1 MSISDFIQG
10 FIIGSSL
17 IIAIGPQ
24 NLYVINQG
32 LKKNF
37 IFIVVLICSLS
48 DSLLIV
54 CGIYLSN
61 NILSLNPSIITIMK
75 LIGGIWLILYGIN
88 KIKNSR
94 NHVINNKEFNE
105 ASFIKV
111 AMTTLAITYA
121 NPHVYLDTVILLGS
135 ISINFDSKL
144 YFGLGAIFASFV
156 FFFSLGYFSNFLSQ
170 YIKSQKVWFYIDNVM
185 GILMLSYGLFFVPLS
200 LLFLSSSLFFIVF

>member
-1 MSISDFIQG
+1 MSISNFIQG

-37 IFIVVLICSLS
+37 VFIVVLICSLS

-94 NHVINNKEFNE
+94 QHEIKSSEINE
-105 ASFIKV
+105 ASFTKV
-111 AMTTLAITYA
+111 VLTTLAITYA

-144 YFGLGAIFASFV
+144 YFGLGAIFASFI

-170 YIKSQKVWFYIDNVM
+170 YVKSPKVWFYIDNVM
-185 GILMLSYGLFFVPLS
+185 GLLMLFDGLFFV
-200 LLFLSSSLFFIVF
+200 FMN

>member
-1 MSISDFIQG
+1 MSISNFIQG

-37 IFIVVLICSLS
+37 VFIVVLICSLS
-48 DSLLIV
+48 DSLLIIM
-54 CGIYLSN
+54 GIYLSN
-61 NILSLNPSIITIMK
+61 NILSLNTSIITIMK

-94 NHVINNKEFNE
+94 QHEIKSSEINA
-105 ASFIKV
+105 ASFTKV
-111 AMTTLAITYA
+111 VLTTLAITYA

-135 ISINFDSKL
+135 ISINFDSKF
-144 YFGLGAIFASFV
+144 YFGLGAIFASFI

-170 YIKSQKVWFYIDNVM
+170 YVKSPKVWFYIDNVM
-185 GILMLSYGLFFVPLS
+185 GFLMLFYGLFFV
-200 LLFLSSSLFFIVF
+200 FMN

>member
-24 NLYVINQG
+24 NLFVINQG

-37 IFIVVLICSLS
+37 VFIVVLICSLS
-48 DSLLIV
+48 DSLLII

-61 NILSLNPSIITIMK
+61 NILSLNTSIITIMK

-94 NHVINNKEFNE
+94 QHEINSNEYNESSFTKVI
-105 ASFIKV
+105 V
-111 AMTTLAITYA
+111 TTLAITYA

-135 ISINFDSKL
+135 ISINFDNKL
-144 YFGLGAIFASFV
+144 YFGLGAIFASFI
-156 FFFSLGYFSNFLSQ
+156 FFFSIGYFSNFLSR
-170 YIKSQKVWFYIDNVM
+170 YIKSPKVWFYIDNIM
-185 GILMLSYGLFFVPLS
+185 GFLMLFYGLFFV
-200 LLFLSSSLFFIVF
+200 FIN

>member
-24 NLYVINQG
+24 NLFVINQG

-37 IFIVVLICSLS
+37 VFIVVLICSLS

-61 NILSLNPSIITIMK
+61 NILSLNTSLITIMK

-94 NHVINNKEFNE
+94 QHEINSNDFNE
-105 ASFIKV
+105 SSFTKV
-111 AMTTLAITYA
+111 IVTTLAITYA

-135 ISINFDSKL
+135 ISINFDNKL

-156 FFFSLGYFSNFLSQ
+156 FFFSLGYFSNYLSR
-170 YIKSQKVWFYIDNVM
+170 YIKSAKVWFYVDNIM
-185 GILMLSYGLFFVPLS
+185 GFLMLFYGLFFV
-200 LLFLSSSLFFIVF
+200 FIN

>member
-32 LKKNF
+32 LKKNY
-37 IFIVVLICSLS
+37 ILIVVLLCSLS

-61 NILSLNPSIITIMK
+61 SLLNLNESLIITMK

-88 KIKNSR
+88 KIKNS
-94 NHVINNKEFNE
+94 NSHNIENKEFKESSLNKIV
-105 ASFIKV
+105 F
-111 AMTTLAITYA
+111 TTLAITYA
-121 NPHVYLDTVILLGS
+121 NPHVYLDTVVLLGS
-135 ISINFDSKL
+135 ISVNFDNKF
-144 YFGLGAIFASFV
+144 YFGLGAIVASFV
-156 FFFSLGYFSNFLSQ
+156 FFFTLGYFSKFLSK
-170 YIKSQKVWFYIDNVM
+170 YIKSKKVWFYIDNIM
-185 GILMLSYGLFFVPLS
+185 GFLMLFYGLFFI
-200 LLFLSSSLFFIVF
+200 FMN

>member
-24 NLYVINQG
+24 NLFVINQG

-37 IFIVVLICSLS
+37 VFIVVLICSLS
-48 DSLLIV
+48 DSLLII

-61 NILSLNPSIITIMK
+61 NILSLNTSLITIMK

-94 NHVINNKEFNE
+94 QHEINSDGFNE
-105 ASFIKV
+105 SSFSKV
-111 AMTTLAITYA
+111 IVTTLAITYA

-135 ISINFDSKL
+135 ISINFDNKL
-144 YFGLGAIFASFV
+144 YFGLGAIFASFI
-156 FFFSLGYFSNFLSQ
+156 FFFSLGYFSNFLSR
-170 YIKSQKVWFYIDNVM
+170 YIKSPKVWFYVDNTM
-185 GILMLSYGLFFVPLS
+185 GLLMLFYGLFFI
-200 LLFLSSSLFFIVF
+200 FMN

>member
-1 MSISDFIQG
+1 MSISNFIQG

-37 IFIVVLICSLS
+37 VFIVVLICSLS

-61 NILSLNPSIITIMK
+61 NILSLNTSIITIMK

-94 NHVINNKEFNE
+94 QHEIKSSEINA
-105 ASFIKV
+105 ASFTKV
-111 AMTTLAITYA
+111 VLTTLAITYA

-135 ISINFDSKL
+135 ISINFDSKF
-144 YFGLGAIFASFV
+144 YFGLGAIFASFI

-170 YIKSQKVWFYIDNVM
+170 YVKSPKVWFYIDNVM
-185 GILMLSYGLFFVPLS
+185 GFLMLFYGLFFV
-200 LLFLSSSLFFIVF
+200 FMN

>member
-32 LKKNF
+32 LNKNF

-61 NILSLNPSIITIMK
+61 NILSLNPSVITIMK
-75 LIGGIWLILYGIN
+75 LFGGIWLILYGVN

-105 ASFIKV
+105 ISFIKV
-111 AMTTLAITYA
+111 VMTTLAITYA

-135 ISINFDSKL
+135 ISVNFDSKL

-185 GILMLSYGLFFVPLS
+185 GFLMLFYGLFFI
-200 LLFLSSSLFFIVF
+200 FIN

>member
-10 FIIGSSL
+10 FIIGSTL
-17 IIAIGPQ
+17 ILAIGPQ

-37 IFIVVLICSLS
+37 VFIVVLICSLS

-61 NILSLNPSIITIMK
+61 NILSLNTSIITIMK
-75 LIGGIWLILYGIN
+75 LIGGIWLILYGVN

-94 NHVINNKEFNE
+94 QHEIKSNEFNE
-105 ASFIKV
+105 ASFTKV
-111 AMTTLAITYA
+111 VFTTLAITYA

-144 YFGLGAIFASFV
+144 YFGLGAICASFV
-156 FFFSLGYFSNFLSQ
+156 FFFSIGYFSNFLSQ
-170 YIKSQKVWFYIDNVM
+170 YIKSPKVWFYIDNMM
-185 GILMLSYGLFFVPLS
+185 GFLMLFYGLFFV
-200 LLFLSSSLFFIVF
+200 FMN

>member
-24 NLYVINQG
+24 NLFVINQG

-37 IFIVVLICSLS
+37 VFIVVLICSLS
-48 DSLLIV
+48 DSLLII

-61 NILSLNPSIITIMK
+61 NILSLNTSIVTIMK

-94 NHVINNKEFNE
+94 RHEINTNQFNE
-105 ASFIKV
+105 SSFSKV
-111 AMTTLAITYA
+111 IITTLAITYA

-135 ISINFDSKL
+135 ISINFDNKL
-144 YFGLGAIFASFV
+144 YFGLGAIFASFI
-156 FFFSLGYFSNFLSQ
+156 FFFSLGYFSNFLSR
-170 YIKSQKVWFYIDNVM
+170 YIKSPKVWFYVDNTM
-185 GILMLSYGLFFVPLS
+185 GLLMLFYGLFFI
-200 LLFLSSSLFFIVF
+200 FMN

>member
-61 NILSLNPSIITIMK
+61 NILSLNTSVITIMK

-94 NHVINNKEFNE
+94 HQVMNNKEFNE

-111 AMTTLAITYA
+111 VITTLAITYA

-135 ISINFDSKL
+135 ISINFDSKI

-156 FFFSLGYFSNFLSQ
+156 FFFSLGHFSNFLSQ

-185 GILMLSYGLFFVPLS
+185 GFLMLFYGLFFI
-200 LLFLSSSLFFIVF
+200 FIN

>member
-37 IFIVVLICSLS
+37 VFIVVLICSLS

-61 NILSLNPSIITIMK
+61 NIISLNTSIITIMK

-94 NHVINNKEFNE
+94 QHEIKSSEINA
-105 ASFIKV
+105 ASFTKV
-111 AMTTLAITYA
+111 VLTTLAITYA

-144 YFGLGAIFASFV
+144 YFGLGAIFASFI

-170 YIKSQKVWFYIDNVM
+170 YVKSPKVWFYIDNVM
-185 GILMLSYGLFFVPLS
+185 GFLMLFYGLFFV
-200 LLFLSSSLFFIVF
+200 FMN

>member
-24 NLYVINQG
+24 NLFVINQG

-37 IFIVVLICSLS
+37 VFIVVLICSLS

-61 NILSLNPSIITIMK
+61 NILSLNTSLITIMK
-75 LIGGIWLILYGIN
+75 LIGGIWLILYGIS

-94 NHVINNKEFNE
+94 QHEINSNGFNE
-105 ASFIKV
+105 SSFSKV
-111 AMTTLAITYA
+111 IVTTLAITYA

-135 ISINFDSKL
+135 ISINFDNKL
-144 YFGLGAIFASFV
+144 YFGLGAIFASFI
-156 FFFSLGYFSNFLSQ
+156 FFFSLGYFSNFLSH
-170 YIKSQKVWFYIDNVM
+170 YIKSPKVWFYVDNTM
-185 GILMLSYGLFFVPLS
+185 GLLMLFYGLFFI
-200 LLFLSSSLFFIVF
+200 FIN

>member
-24 NLYVINQG
+24 NLFVINQG
-32 LKKNF
+32 LRKNF
-37 IFIVVLICSLS
+37 VFIVVFICSLS

-61 NILSLNPSIITIMK
+61 NILSLNTSIITIMK

-94 NHVINNKEFNE
+94 QHEIKSSEINA
-105 ASFIKV
+105 ASFTKV
-111 AMTTLAITYA
+111 VLTTLAITYA

-135 ISINFDSKL
+135 ISINFDSKF
-144 YFGLGAIFASFV
+144 YFGLGAIFASFI

-170 YIKSQKVWFYIDNVM
+170 YVKSPKVWFYIDNVM
-185 GILMLSYGLFFVPLS
+185 GFLMLFYGLFFV
-200 LLFLSSSLFFIVF
+200 FMN

>member
-24 NLYVINQG
+24 NLFVINQG

-37 IFIVVLICSLS
+37 VFIVVLICSLS

-61 NILSLNPSIITIMK
+61 NILSLNTSLITIMK
-75 LIGGIWLILYGIN
+75 LIGGIWLILYGIS

-94 NHVINNKEFNE
+94 QHEINSNAFNE
-105 ASFIKV
+105 SSFSKV
-111 AMTTLAITYA
+111 IVTTLAITYA

-135 ISINFDSKL
+135 ISINFDNKF
-144 YFGLGAIFASFV
+144 YFGLGAIFASFI
-156 FFFSLGYFSNFLSQ
+156 FFFSLGYFSNFLSR
-170 YIKSQKVWFYIDNVM
+170 YIKSPKVWFYVDNTM
-185 GILMLSYGLFFVPLS
+185 GLLMLFYGLFFI
-200 LLFLSSSLFFIVF
+200 FMN

>member
-1 MSISDFIQG
+1 MSISNFIQG

-37 IFIVVLICSLS
+37 VFIVVLICSLS
-48 DSLLIV
+48 DSLLII

-61 NILSLNPSIITIMK
+61 NILSLNTSIITIMK

-94 NHVINNKEFNE
+94 QHEIKSSEINA
-105 ASFIKV
+105 ASFTKV
-111 AMTTLAITYA
+111 VLTTLAITYA

-144 YFGLGAIFASFV
+144 YFGLGAICASFI
-156 FFFSLGYFSNFLSQ
+156 FFLSLGYFSNFLSQ
-170 YIKSQKVWFYIDNVM
+170 YLKSPKAWFYIDNVM
-185 GILMLSYGLFFVPLS
+185 GFLMLFYGLFFV
-200 LLFLSSSLFFIVF
+200 FMN

>member
-37 IFIVVLICSLS
+37 VFIVVLICSLS

-61 NILSLNPSIITIMK
+61 NILSLNTSIITIMK

-94 NHVINNKEFNE
+94 QHEIKSSKINA
-105 ASFIKV
+105 ASFTKV
-111 AMTTLAITYA
+111 VLTTLAITYA

-144 YFGLGAIFASFV
+144 YFGLGAIFASFI

-170 YIKSQKVWFYIDNVM
+170 YVKSPKVWFYIDNVM
-185 GILMLSYGLFFVPLS
+185 GFLMLFYGLFFV
-200 LLFLSSSLFFIVF
+200 FMN

>member
-10 FIIGSSL
+10 FIIGSTL
-17 IIAIGPQ
+17 ILAIGPQ

-37 IFIVVLICSLS
+37 VLIVVLICSLS

-61 NILSLNPSIITIMK
+61 NILSLNTSIITIMK
-75 LIGGIWLILYGIN
+75 LIGGIWLILYGVN

-94 NHVINNKEFNE
+94 QHEIKSNEFNE
-105 ASFIKV
+105 ASFTKV
-111 AMTTLAITYA
+111 VLTTLAITYA

-144 YFGLGAIFASFV
+144 YFGLGAICASFI

-170 YIKSQKVWFYIDNVM
+170 YIKSPKVWFYIDNVM
-185 GILMLSYGLFFVPLS
+185 GFLMIFYGLFFV
-200 LLFLSSSLFFIVF
+200 FMN

>member
-24 NLYVINQG
+24 NLFVINQG

-37 IFIVVLICSLS
+37 VFIVVLICSLS

-61 NILSLNPSIITIMK
+61 NILSLNTSIITIMK
-75 LIGGIWLILYGIN
+75 LIGGIWLIIYGIN
-88 KIKNSR
+88 KIKNSKQ
-94 NHVINNKEFNE
+94 HKINSNEFNE
-105 ASFIKV
+105 SSFTKV
-111 AMTTLAITYA
+111 IFTTFAITYA

-135 ISINFDSKL
+135 ISINFHNKL
-144 YFGLGAIFASFV
+144 YFGLGAISASFI
-156 FFFSLGYFSNFLSQ
+156 FFFSLGYFSNYLSR
-170 YIKSQKVWFYIDNVM
+170 YIKSPKVWFYVDNIM
-185 GILMLSYGLFFVPLS
+185 GFLMLFYGLFFV
-200 LLFLSSSLFFIVF
+200 FIN

>member
-24 NLYVINQG
+24 NLFVINQG

-37 IFIVVLICSLS
+37 VFVVVLICSLS
-48 DSLLIV
+48 DSLLII

-61 NILSLNPSIITIMK
+61 NILSLNTSIITIMK

-94 NHVINNKEFNE
+94 KHEINSNDFNE
-105 ASFIKV
+105 SSFTKV
-111 AMTTLAITYA
+111 IVTTLAITYA

-135 ISINFDSKL
+135 ISINFDSTL

-156 FFFSLGYFSNFLSQ
+156 FFFSLGYFSNYLSR
-170 YIKSQKVWFYIDNVM
+170 YIKSPKVWFYVDNIM
-185 GILMLSYGLFFVPLS
+185 GFLMLFYGLFFV
-200 LLFLSSSLFFIVF
+200 FIN

>member
-61 NILSLNPSIITIMK
+61 NILSLNPTIITIMK

-105 ASFIKV
+105 VSFIKV
-111 AMTTLAITYA
+111 VMTTLAITYA

-135 ISINFDSKL
+135 ISINFDNKL

-170 YIKSQKVWFYIDNVM
+170 YIKSQKVWFYIDNLM
-185 GILMLSYGLFFVPLS
+185 GILMLFYGLFFV
-200 LLFLSSSLFFIVF
+200 FIN

>member
-10 FIIGSSL
+10 FIIGSTL
-17 IIAIGPQ
+17 ILAIGPQ

-37 IFIVVLICSLS
+37 VLIVVLICSLS

-61 NILSLNPSIITIMK
+61 NILSLNTSIITIMK
-75 LIGGIWLILYGIN
+75 LIGGIWLIIYGIN

-94 NHVINNKEFNE
+94 QHEIKSNEFNE
-105 ASFIKV
+105 ASFTKV
-111 AMTTLAITYA
+111 VLTTLAITYA

-135 ISINFDSKL
+135 ISINFNSKIL
-144 YFGLGAIFASFV
+144 FGLGAICASFI
-156 FFFSLGYFSNFLSQ
+156 FFFSLGYCSTFLSK
-170 YIKSQKVWFYIDNVM
+170 YIKSPKVWFYIDNVM
-185 GILMLSYGLFFVPLS
+185 GFLMFFYGLFFV
-200 LLFLSSSLFFIVF
+200 FIN

>member
-1 MSISDFIQG
+1 MSISNFIQG

-37 IFIVVLICSLS
+37 VFIVVLICSLS
-48 DSLLIV
+48 DSLLIIM
-54 CGIYLSN
+54 GIYLSN
-61 NILSLNPSIITIMK
+61 NILSLNTSIITIMK

-94 NHVINNKEFNE
+94 QHEIKSSEINA
-105 ASFIKV
+105 ASFTKV
-111 AMTTLAITYA
+111 VLTTLAITYA

-135 ISINFDSKL
+135 ISINFDNKL
-144 YFGLGAIFASFV
+144 YFGLGAIFASFI

-170 YIKSQKVWFYIDNVM
+170 YVKSPKVWFYIDNVM
-185 GILMLSYGLFFVPLS
+185 GFLMLFYGLFFV
-200 LLFLSSSLFFIVF
+200 FMN

>member
-24 NLYVINQG
+24 NLFVINQG

-37 IFIVVLICSLS
+37 VFIVVLICSFS
-48 DSLLIV
+48 DSLLII

-61 NILSLNPSIITIMK
+61 NILSLNTSIITIMK
-75 LIGGIWLILYGIN
+75 LIGGVWLLLYGIN

-94 NHVINNKEFNE
+94 KHEINSNEFNE
-105 ASFIKV
+105 SSFIKV
-111 AMTTLAITYA
+111 IATTIAITYA

-135 ISINFDSKL
+135 ISINFDNKL
-144 YFGLGAIFASFV
+144 YFGLGAIFASFI
-156 FFFSLGYFSNFLSQ
+156 FFFSLGYFSNYLSR
-170 YIKSQKVWFYIDNVM
+170 YVKSPKVWFYIDNIM
-185 GILMLSYGLFFVPLS
+185 GFLMLFYGLFFI
-200 LLFLSSSLFFIVF
+200 FIN

>member
-10 FIIGSSL
+10 FIIGSTL
-17 IIAIGPQ
+17 ILAIGPQ

-37 IFIVVLICSLS
+37 VLIVVLICSLS

-61 NILSLNPSIITIMK
+61 NILSLNTSIITIMK

-94 NHVINNKEFNE
+94 QHEIKSSEINA
-105 ASFIKV
+105 ASFTKV
-111 AMTTLAITYA
+111 VLTTLAITYA

-135 ISINFDSKL
+135 ISINFDSKF
-144 YFGLGAIFASFV
+144 YFGLGAIFASFI

-170 YIKSQKVWFYIDNVM
+170 YVKSPKVWFYIDNVM
-185 GILMLSYGLFFVPLS
+185 GFLMLFYGLFFV
-200 LLFLSSSLFFIVF
+200 FMN

>member
-24 NLYVINQG
+24 NLFVINQG

-37 IFIVVLICSLS
+37 VFIVVLICSLS

-61 NILSLNPSIITIMK
+61 NILNLNTSLITIMK

-88 KIKNSR
+88 KIKNSKK
-94 NHVINNKEFNE
+94 HEINSNGFNE
-105 ASFIKV
+105 SSFSKV
-111 AMTTLAITYA
+111 IVTTLAITYA

-135 ISINFDSKL
+135 ISINFDNKL
-144 YFGLGAIFASFV
+144 YFGLGAIFASFI
-156 FFFSLGYFSNFLSQ
+156 FFFSLGYFSNFLSR
-170 YIKSQKVWFYIDNVM
+170 YIKSPKVWFYVDNTM
-185 GILMLSYGLFFVPLS
+185 GLLMLFYGLFFI
-200 LLFLSSSLFFIVF
+200 FMN

>member
-1 MSISDFIQG
+1 MSISNFIQG

-37 IFIVVLICSLS
+37 VFIVVLICSLS

-61 NILSLNPSIITIMK
+61 NILSLNTSIITIMK

-94 NHVINNKEFNE
+94 QHEIKSSQINA
-105 ASFIKV
+105 ASFTKV
-111 AMTTLAITYA
+111 VLTTLAITYA

-144 YFGLGAIFASFV
+144 YFGLGAIFASFI

-170 YIKSQKVWFYIDNVM
+170 YVKSPKVWFYVDNVM
-185 GILMLSYGLFFVPLS
+185 GFLMLFYGLFFV
-200 LLFLSSSLFFIVF
+200 FMN

>member
-37 IFIVVLICSLS
+37 VFIVVLICSLS

-61 NILSLNPSIITIMK
+61 NILSLNTSIITIMK

-94 NHVINNKEFNE
+94 QHEIKSNEINA
-105 ASFIKV
+105 ASFTKV
-111 AMTTLAITYA
+111 VLTTLAITYA

-135 ISINFDSKL
+135 ISINFDSKF
-144 YFGLGAIFASFV
+144 YFGLGAIFASFI

-170 YIKSQKVWFYIDNVM
+170 YVKSPKVWFYIDNVM
-185 GILMLSYGLFFVPLS
+185 GFLMLFYGLFFV
-200 LLFLSSSLFFIVF
+200 FMN